1 MAESSGFFNSVS
13 GDRKYKAEAFAQYFA
28 TLIGNGVFPN
38 PSTGCQ
44 IVANAGMSVAEHPGS
59 GWING
64 YAYGNDA
71 DLALSIGT
79 ADGVLNRKD
88 NIVLRWDLSARTIT
102 AQVVKGTP
110 ASSPAAPALIRTAE
124 QYDIKL
130 AEIYV
135 AAGVTAITQP
145 MITDTRLDST
155 VCGVVTQLVKTID
168 TTELF
173 SQLQAF
179 IAEYEAQL
187 NNFFTLYRQKI
198 TDQYTLYLNQL
209 SGDET
214 AASTAYSDFLTKMT
228 GYETDEKSSFDTWFS
243 TIKSLLGTDE
253 AGKLTNEITALTARV
268 TTLETTLSNNLL
280 FATAAW
286 LGNCY
291 SGCAYLS
298 TT

>member
-1 MAESSGFFNSVS
+1 MAESSGFFNSIN
-13 GDRKYKAEAFAQYFA
+13 GDRKYKAEGFAQYFA

-38 PSTGCQ
+38 PSTGLQ
-44 IVANAGMSVAEHPGS
+44 IVAGTGMNVLEHAGN

-64 YAYGNDA
+64 YAYRNDA
-71 DLALSIGT
+71 DLSLSIDT

-88 NIVLRWDLSARTIT
+88 NAVLRWDLSARTIT
-102 AQVVKGTP
+102 AQIIKGTS
-110 ASSPAAPALIRTAE
+110 ASSPSAPALVRSAE

-135 AAGVTAITQP
+135 AAGVTAITQS

-155 VCGVVTQLVKTID
+155 VCGIVTQLVKTID

-179 IAEYEAQL
+179 ITEYEAQL
-187 NNFFTLYRQKI
+187 NNFFTLYRQQV
-198 TDQYTLYLNQL
+198 TDQYASYLNQL
-209 SGDET
+209 SGNET
-214 AASTAYSDFLTKMT
+214 AASAAYSGFLTKMT
-228 GYETDEKSSFDTWFS
+228 GYEADEKSSFETWFDS
-243 TIKSLLGTDE
+243 IKGILGTDE
-253 AGKLTNEITALTARV
+253 AGNLQNEITALTASV
-268 TTLETTLSNNLL
+268 STLETTLSNNLL

-298 TT
+298 KS